1 VVFRGGAPKNHTS
14 YRLSRY
20 IRREKMDELVDL
32 VVKKTGISE
41 KQAQMAV
48 ETVIKFLKDK
58 LPDPIA
64 GQLDTI
70 LEGGSV
76 DSLLG
81 GLGNLLGG

>member
-1 VVFRGGAPKNHTS
+1 
-14 YRLSRY
+14 
-20 IRREKMDELVDL
+20 MDELVDL